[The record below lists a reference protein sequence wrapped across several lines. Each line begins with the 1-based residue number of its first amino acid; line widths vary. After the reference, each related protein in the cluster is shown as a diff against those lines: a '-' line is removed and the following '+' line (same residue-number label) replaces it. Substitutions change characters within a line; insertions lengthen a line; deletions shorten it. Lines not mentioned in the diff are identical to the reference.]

1 MASKSTLNRPL
12 KGHVP
17 RAVANW
23 TVFATPAR
31 STTTTMVIDSKNGDV
46 GSQSARGSKKTFTDD
61 LYLTFSSPLAWIL
74 VLALVITWSCVFV
87 IMFDLT
93 DYKTISGKERRL
105 LTNRRHGPPATQVW
119 YLIIIITMYKLLG
132 EDDQCFIF
140 QHSKVFF
147 FYLSCR
153 TDCIRNVSLL
163 LLLYSIWTCH
173 LCVSD
178 IKLSLVSPHNI

>member
-1 MASKSTLNRPL
+1 MASKRTLNRPL
-12 KGHVP
+12 KGHIP
-17 RAVANW
+17 RAVTDW

-119 YLIIIITMYKLLG
+119 YIIIIITMYKLLG

-147 FYLSCR
+147 FLFKLQNWLYQKCFSSS
-153 TDCIRNVSLL
+153 SL
-163 LLLYSIWTCH
+163 IWTCH

-178 IKLSLVSPHNI
+178 IRLSLVSPHNI